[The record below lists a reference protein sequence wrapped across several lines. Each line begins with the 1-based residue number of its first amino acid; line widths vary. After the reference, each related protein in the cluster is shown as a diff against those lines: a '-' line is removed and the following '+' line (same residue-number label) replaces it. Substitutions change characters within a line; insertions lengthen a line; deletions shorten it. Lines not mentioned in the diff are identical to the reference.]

1 MNSHELLKQAKASIE
16 EISPEATEELLR
28 KREEVAIIDVRE
40 KDEVTAGQI
49 PGAVHIPRGFLEL
62 RIEDVVPKRDE
73 RIILYCAGG
82 IRSVYAAQTLHAL
95 GYKHV
100 ESMEGGFAKW
110 KQKGFRFE
118 MPRSLTQQQ
127 RGRYSRH
134 VMLPEVGEKGQ
145 IKLLDSK
152 VLMLGAGGLGSPAAY
167 YLAAAGVG
175 TIGIIDDDLVDESN
189 LQRQILHNTDRV
201 GIPKV
206 ESARETLTKLNP
218 DVKVVAYQERLSSE
232 NINRILD
239 EGWDIILDGLDNFQ
253 TRYLVN
259 DAAVWRGLPVV
270 HGSIFRFEGQ
280 VTTLNPGD
288 GPCYRCLYP
297 EPPPPGLAPSCSEAG
312 VLGVLPGIVGTLEAI
327 EVVKYLLNRGELLT
341 GRLLIYDA
349 LKTKFRELKVRKD
362 DDCAVCGS
370 NPTITELVDYEA
382 FCTMG
387 G

>member
-1 MNSHELLKQAKASIE
+1 MNSSQLLQQVKSSIR
-16 EISPEATEELLR
+16 EIGTEEVQALLER
-28 KREEVAIIDVRE
+28 KAEFFLVDVRE
-40 KDEVTAGQI
+40 KDEVSGGQI
-49 PGAVHIPRGFLEL
+49 PNAIHIPRGFLEQ
-62 RIEDVVPKRDE
+62 RIEDAIPERD
-73 RIILYCAGG
+73 RPVILYCAGG
-82 IRSVYAAQTLHAL
+82 VRSAYAAKTLESL
-95 GYKHV
+95 GYSDV
-100 ESMEGGFAKW
+100 QSMEGGFAKW
-110 KQKGFRFE
+110 KQKGYRFD
-118 MPRSLTQQQ
+118 MPRSLTAEQ
-127 RGRYSRH
+127 RDRYSRH

-145 IKLLDSK
+145 LKLLDAK
-152 VLMLGAGGLGSPAAY
+152 VLMLGAGGLGSPAAL

-175 TIGIIDDDLVDESN
+175 TLGIIDDDLVDASN

-201 GIPKV
+201 GQPKV

-218 DVKVVAYQERLSSE
+218 DVKVRAYQERLDSS

-239 EGWDIILDGLDNFQ
+239 EGYDIILDGLDNFQ

-280 VTTLNPGD
+280 VTTLYPGH

-297 EPPPPGLAPSCSEAG
+297 EPPPPGMAPTCSEAG

-327 EVVKYLLNRGELLT
+327 EVVKFLLGKGELLT

-362 DDCAVCGS
+362 ENCAVCGK
-370 NPTITELVDYEA
+370 NPTITELIDYEA
-382 FCTMG
+382 FCALG
-387 G
+387 

>member
-1 MNSHELLKQAKASIE
+1 MNSNELLKQAKASIR
-16 EISPEATEELLR
+16 EISPEATQELLG
-28 KREEVAIIDVRE
+28 KSEDVAIIDVRE
-40 KDEVTAGQI
+40 KDEVSGGQI
-49 PGAVHIPRGFLEL
+49 PGATHIPRGFLEL
-62 RIEDVVPKRDE
+62 RIEDVVPNRDQH
-73 RIILYCAGG
+73 IVLYCAGG
-82 IRSVYAAQTLHAL
+82 IRSAYAAQTLHAL
-95 GYKHV
+95 GYQNV

-110 KQKGFRFE
+110 KQKGLRFE
-118 MPRSLTQQQ
+118 IARSLTQPQ

-167 YLAAAGVG
+167 YLAAAGIG

-201 GIPKV
+201 GMPKV

-280 VTTLNPGD
+280 VTTLYPGH

-327 EVVKYLLNRGELLT
+327 EVVKFLLDRGDLLT
-341 GRLLIYDA
+341 GRLLLYDA
-349 LKTKFRELKVRKD
+349 LKTKFRELKIRRD
-362 DDCAVCGS
+362 EDCAVCGN
-370 NPTITELVDYEA
+370 NPTITELIDYEA
-382 FCTMG
+382 FCTLG
-387 G
+387 